1 MGDATIIGV
10 NFQQNYLKDQK
21 KSPEINKL
29 EMERDS
35 LNIKLRYIQNK
46 TASTNEGITV
56 LQANKSIG
64 GTNGVVAND
73 LIAIV
78 DYYVKKINALKDD
91 LIDLNLKEL
100 KVQDQINKINQQL
113 AVINNKQNQPE
124 GNIVV
129 TVDAKTKSVATFDF
143 SYMIASNVS
152 WTPIYD
158 VRVKNINTPIEFI
171 LKAKVYQSTGEDWND
186 VNLSLNTGN
195 PTDGAQKPVIYPW
208 YINLQQ
214 YNNKVKSINRMDDE
228 P

>member
-1 MGDATIIGV
+1 MKKSTFKTALIALFLLSITARLNAQNIIRLDNSEIEKIRVYQNGAFVSRTVKTSLNPGLNQVVFDGLSPYINPNSVTVKGMGDATIIGV

-113 AVINNKQNQPE
+113 AVINNKQNH
-124 GNIVV
+124 
-129 TVDAKTKSVATFDF
+129 
-143 SYMIASNVS
+143 
-152 WTPIYD
+152 
-158 VRVKNINTPIEFI
+158 
-171 LKAKVYQSTGEDWND
+171 
-186 VNLSLNTGN
+186 VNLILVTCQCTVSLYLTTFQAYSTN
-195 PTDGAQKPVIYPW
+195 
-208 YINLQQ
+208 
-214 YNNKVKSINRMDDE
+214 
-228 P
+228 